1 MGESTSLK
9 EILST
14 LTKRILL
21 IMIVTAAATA
31 AGGLIS
37 FFALTPIY
45 ENSTQILVNQSKNE
59 RKEVQ
64 FNDVQTNLQLINTYN
79 VIIKSPAILDEV
91 IKEMKP
97 VDDIPRTE

>member
-37 FFALTPIY
+37 FFALTP
-45 ENSTQILVNQSKNE
+45 
-59 RKEVQ
+59 
-64 FNDVQTNLQLINTYN
+64 
-79 VIIKSPAILDEV
+79 
-91 IKEMKP
+91 
-97 VDDIPRTE
+97 

>member
-31 AGGLIS
+31 AADSSVSSHLHPSMKIQLRFLS
-37 FFALTPIY
+37 INRKTTEKKSNLTMSKPIF
-45 ENSTQILVNQSKNE
+45 S
-59 RKEVQ
+59 
-64 FNDVQTNLQLINTYN
+64 
-79 VIIKSPAILDEV
+79 
-91 IKEMKP
+91 
-97 VDDIPRTE
+97 

>member
-64 FNDVQTNLQLINTYN
+64 FNDVQLLLRRFQIETLVFQVLRYRSLP
-79 VIIKSPAILDEV
+79 KHRLSA
-91 IKEMKP
+91 
-97 VDDIPRTE
+97 RSHR